1 MSGKIVNL
9 KRNRPVSLRLNSG
22 RTVHIAPGATLEIED
37 VEVDNN
43 AKVKKLEDRR
53 VIARIKAKKEKQQSA
68 RPDKEEKT
76 KSTKKK

>member
-1 MSGKIVNL
+1 MSGKIEN
-9 KRNRPVSLRLNSG
+9 RTRRPVSLRLNSG
-22 RTVHIAPGATLEIED
+22 KTVHIAPGGALEVED
-37 VEVDNN
+37 VEVENN

-68 RPDKEEKT
+68 RPNKEEKT